1 MLSECQVSVGA
12 TPTVRYSLREDG
24 LTEVRPGNYIYFDR
38 TQVALGAAQWDDC
51 ALTVLARVVSR
62 PAADRIILDS
72 GSKTLTNDLA
82 RGFAPMPGY
91 GAVLT
96 AVGGEQMP
104 DDELV
109 VERLSEEH
117 ANVRVRSSAHALRP
131 GDLVRVIPNHSCVVS
146 NLMDAV
152 TMVDGDDVIGPVQ
165 VSARGRIT

>member
-1 MLSECQVSVGA
+1 
-12 TPTVRYSLREDG
+12 
-24 LTEVRPGNYIYFDR
+24 
-38 TQVALGAAQWDDC
+38 
-51 ALTVLARVVSR
+51 
-62 PAADRIILDS
+62 
-72 GSKTLTNDLA
+72 
-82 RGFAPMPGY
+82 MPGY

-96 AVGGEQMP
+96 AVDGEQKP

-117 ANVRVRSSAHALRP
+117 ANVRVRSGAPALRP